1 MRQKK
6 DPEVL
11 KHMCA
16 RFVAILDQTGLPDS
30 RVSKFLGYTGQGT
43 LSSVRRGKAFP
54 DTERLA
60 TFGTLVVRGAGRPNL
75 HWILTGA
82 GPLFLGENID
92 VAATSA
98 LGMTALLGPTELPHR
113 RPAKHAGGTRGPS
126 PPTVHKKPN
135 ERGGRP

>member
-1 MRQKK
+1 MRHKK
-6 DPEVL
+6 DPDVL

-16 RFVAILDQTGLPDS
+16 RFVAILDQTCLPDS
-30 RVSKFLGYTGQGT
+30 KVSKFLGYVGQGT

-60 TFGTLVVRGAGRPNL
+60 KFGTLVVRGAGRPNL

-92 VAATSA
+92 IAATSA
-98 LGMTALLGPTELPHR
+98 LGMTALLGPTELPPAGR
-113 RPAKHAGGTRGPS
+113 RRKSGGS
-126 PPTVHKKPN
+126 LKPTVFKARRASAK
-135 ERGGRP
+135 